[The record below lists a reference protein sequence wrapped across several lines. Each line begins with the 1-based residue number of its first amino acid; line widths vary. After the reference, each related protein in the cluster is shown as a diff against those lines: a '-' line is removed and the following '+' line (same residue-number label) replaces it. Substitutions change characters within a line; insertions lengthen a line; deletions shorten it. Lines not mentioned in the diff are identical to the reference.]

1 MKSEPV
7 LLLAIVAATT
17 EAGSA
22 LMLLAADHTTA
33 GAARG
38 GRDVPD
44 RHGRR
49 SGAVTC
55 HTTIEGE
62 VMFAAT
68 HHSTDELITV
78 LGLVLVF
85 ACLGGAA
92 YLAYLSNAVGAVLL
106 LLVAIVAAYL
116 LLL

>member
-1 MKSEPV
+1 
-7 LLLAIVAATT
+7 
-17 EAGSA
+17 
-22 LMLLAADHTTA
+22 
-33 GAARG
+33 
-38 GRDVPD
+38 
-44 RHGRR
+44 
-49 SGAVTC
+49 
-55 HTTIEGE
+55 
-62 VMFAAT
+62 MFAAT
-68 HHSTDELITV
+68 HHSADELITV